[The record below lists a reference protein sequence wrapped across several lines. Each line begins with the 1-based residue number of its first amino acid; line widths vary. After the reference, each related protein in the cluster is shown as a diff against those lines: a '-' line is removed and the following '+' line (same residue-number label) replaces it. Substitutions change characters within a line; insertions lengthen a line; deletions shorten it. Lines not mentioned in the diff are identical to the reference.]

1 MSIDKAAIGRE
12 KPKKKSSGR
21 KKSLQHQPS
30 NEPQKNVPSL
40 KVFEVEKSISNH
52 NRELSKDT

>member
-1 MSIDKAAIGRE
+1 MSFDKAAIGRE
-12 KPKKKSSGR
+12 KPKKKFR
-21 KKSLQHQPS
+21 KEKKFAASTQQWTS
-30 NEPQKNVPSL
+30 KNVPSL

>member
-1 MSIDKAAIGRE
+1 MSFDKAAIGRE
-12 KPKKKSSGR
+12 KPKKKFR
-21 KKSLQHQPS
+21 KEKKFAEHQPS

-40 KVFEVEKSISNH
+40 KVFEVEKSISSH

>member
-1 MSIDKAAIGRE
+1 MSFDKAAKGRE
-12 KPKKKSSGR
+12 KKFRKEKKFAE
-21 KKSLQHQPS
+21 HQPS